1 MLTRDDFL
9 QLLGP
14 HPKPRVTIL
23 LPTHRHGPDNLQD
36 AIRFKNLL
44 RTARGLLSESH
55 SKATADEV
63 LRPVEALSDA
73 AFWRDQL
80 DGLAVFAAP
89 GFSAVHRLPM
99 PLPEL
104 AVVADSFHVRPL
116 LGFLKANR
124 RYHLLS
130 LSQKNVTLCSGTPWG
145 LGPVDLRRV
154 PRSLR
159 EALGLEE
166 RDSGLQAHSAGGGLV
181 FHGRGAPTEDRKD
194 ELLRF
199 FRALDRALCERVR
212 EDRIPLVL
220 AGPAYY
226 FPIYREVSR
235 HPDLAASG
243 VEGSFDGGSLEEL
256 HAKAWPVAREHFKAE
271 EDAVLGEY
279 ERAAKSGLATDVLTR
294 VSAAA
299 VHGRVRKLLVQEG
312 KLLFGRMDD
321 RTGDVLLHGQQV
333 GAFDD
338 DVLDDLTE
346 AVLARGGDVF
356 EIPVARMPMGAA
368 AAAILRW

>member
-1 MLTRDDFL
+1 MLTREDFL
-9 QLLGP
+9 QLLAP
-14 HPKPRVTIL
+14 QPKPCVSIL

-36 AIRFKNLL
+36 GIRFKNLVK
-44 RTARGLLSESH
+44 TARGLL
-55 SKATADEV
+55 ADAYPKGVVDDV
-63 LRPVEALSDA
+63 LRPVDALSDA

-80 DGLAVFAAP
+80 DGLAVFAAH

-124 RYHLLS
+124 RFHVLS
-130 LSQKNVTLCSGTPWG
+130 LSQKNVTLYSGTPWG

-159 EALGLEE
+159 EALGVEE
-166 RDSGLQAHSAGGGLV
+166 RESGMKAHSAGGGGV
-181 FHGRGAPTEDRKD
+181 FQGRGAPAADRKD
-194 ELLRF
+194 DLLRF
-199 FRALDRALCERVR
+199 FRAIDRALCERVR

-226 FPIYREVSR
+226 FPIYRDVTR
-235 HPDLAASG
+235 HPDLAPAG
-243 VEGSFDGGSLEEL
+243 VEGSFDGATPEEL
-256 HAKAWPVAREHFKAE
+256 HAKAWPAARAHFKAE
-271 EDAVLGEY
+271 EDAVLAEY
-279 ERAAKSGLATDVLTR
+279 ERLAKSGLATDVLTR
-294 VSAAA
+294 VTAAA
-299 VHGRVRKLLVQEG
+299 VHGQVRKLFVQEG
-312 KLLFGRMDD
+312 KLLFGRMNE
-321 RTGDVLLHGQQV
+321 RTGDVLLNGRQV